1 MKSVSTGEESA
12 LLKVENVFLLLLNN
26 KGGNAKVIIDSGN
39 PKREQIMFY
48 LYNFWGGYITSVHSL

>member
-1 MKSVSTGEESA
+1 LKSVSTGEESA

-48 LYNFWGGYITSVHSL
+48 LYNF